1 MRRAS
6 PLPERQGAAPDATV
20 TLDRSEH
27 TAIITLRRPAVRNAV
42 DAGMSEL
49 LASIDDEIESDPDI
63 WVTVITGE
71 GPSFCSGADLRAV
84 TERGPASD
92 IGRGFAGITRRERS
106 TPMIAAVEGAAM
118 AGGFEIVL
126 ACDLVVAA
134 RDAYFGLP
142 EVRRSMVAAGGG
154 LVRLVHRLPRNI
166 ATELIVTGEPIGAE
180 RALEL
185 GLVNRVTEPG
195 RAVESALSLART
207 ITENAPIAVR
217 ESLAAVAIA
226 ATHGENAGWAASDR
240 ALANVQSS
248 ADFREGPRAFVEKRP
263 PVWQNR

>member
-1 MRRAS
+1 M
-6 PLPERQGAAPDATV
+6 G
-20 TLDRSEH
+20 
-27 TAIITLRRPAVRNAV
+27 IITLRRPAVRNAV
-42 DAGMSEL
+42 DAAMSEL
-49 LASIDDEIESDPDI
+49 LASIDDDIETDPDI

-84 TERGPASD
+84 ADRGPASD

-106 TPMIAAVEGAAM
+106 TPMIAAVEGAAV

-166 ATELIVTGEPIGAE
+166 ATELVVTGEPIGAE
-180 RALEL
+180 RAREL

-195 RAVESALSLART
+195 RAVESALALART

-217 ESLAAVAIA
+217 ESLAAVSTA
-226 ATHGENAGWAASDR
+226 ATRGEQAGWTASDS
-240 ALANVQSS
+240 ALSNVQAS